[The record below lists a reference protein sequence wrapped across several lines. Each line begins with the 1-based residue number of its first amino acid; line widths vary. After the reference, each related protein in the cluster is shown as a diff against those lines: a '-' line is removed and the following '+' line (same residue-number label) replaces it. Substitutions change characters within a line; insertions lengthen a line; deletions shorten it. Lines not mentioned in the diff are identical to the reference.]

1 MHVRMQ
7 RLDNEAKERGK
18 RICAMRHH
26 LEALHRRIVDRK
38 HRLRALCAGIEV
50 MHTSSAVNGSSTV
63 LPFCQKC
70 HAHGRHWRKEF
81 RRTAGR
87 RCYCLCNAC
96 CLHSMTQLYT
106 DWVKWSFYRG
116 PTSV

>member
-1 MHVRMQ
+1 MQ

-50 MHTSSAVNGSSTV
+50 RLS
-63 LPFCQKC
+63 
-70 HAHGRHWRKEF
+70 
-81 RRTAGR
+81 
-87 RCYCLCNAC
+87 
-96 CLHSMTQLYT
+96 
-106 DWVKWSFYRG
+106 
-116 PTSV
+116 